1 MRIRAEN
8 GGPCRHC
15 ENVASED
22 TDNVC
27 SLPGGKPLA
36 PVGLAAALTAA
47 GSFHRAC
54 SGALAE
60 TLAPA
65 GANAKYRA
73 DSSRARRKAT
83 AMYEAGQTYARRRS
97 WDLATFAGIL
107 RGLREHTRARTF
119 HSSR

>member
-15 ENVASED
+15 EDIASDD
-22 TDNVC
+22 TGNAR
-27 SLPGGKPLA
+27 SLPSGKPLA
-36 PVGLAAALTAA
+36 PVGLAAALAAA
-47 GSFHRAC
+47 GSFHQAC

-60 TLAPA
+60 TIAPA

-83 AMYEAGQTYARRRS
+83 VMYVAEQTYARRRS
-97 WDLATFAGIL
+97 WHLATLAGIL
-107 RGLREHTRARTF
+107 AG
-119 HSSR
+119 

>member
-15 ENVASED
+15 ENVASDD
-22 TDNVC
+22 TDNAC
-27 SLPGGKPLA
+27 SLPGGQPLA

-54 SGALAE
+54 SGALAK

-83 AMYEAGQTYARRRS
+83 VMYEAGQTYARRFG
-97 WDLATFAGIL
+97 WHLAMFAGML
-107 RGLREHTRARTF
+107 ADSRERRLARAPG
-119 HSSR
+119 